1 METNKLHI
9 IVDNTADMPK
19 EWLETYQIE
28 MLSMP
33 IMLGDT
39 TFYEH
44 ETITKEAYYQWINQ
58 NTNIIPKTGCN
69 SPLEWENKIKEV
81 AAPGDSVLIMPLA
94 SALSGNY
101 NSALQASK
109 QLPDYDVHVF
119 DPRTGSSATGFFA
132 REARLMNNKG
142 LSIETIKEKLS
153 QIRNNSTICFVL
165 DTVRF
170 ALGGGRYGAIAKM
183 AESVIPVKAIVY
195 FQEVGEMKVTSISR
209 SIKKATTR
217 LSKDLLEKY
226 QSQKVNLSIMYAD
239 IPETAEVVF
248 ENLKEK
254 LNTTTESFLVNIDL
268 TLSSHIG
275 PGAVGFV
282 VTPVIEY

>member
-1 METNKLHI
+1 MEPKKLHI

-19 EWLETYQIE
+19 DWLETYQIE

-33 IMLGDT
+33 IMLGDKT
-39 TFYEH
+39 YYEH
-44 ETITKEAYYQWINQ
+44 ETITKESFYQWIYESASN
-58 NTNIIPKTGCN
+58 IPKTGCN

-81 AAPGDSVLIMPLA
+81 ASPGDSVLIIPLA

-119 DPRTGSSATGFFA
+119 DPRTGSSASGFFA
-132 REARLMNNKG
+132 REARLMANKG
-142 LSIETIKEKLS
+142 LTIDVIKDKLTHL
-153 QIRNNSTICFVL
+153 RNNTTICFVL

-170 ALGGGRYGAIAKM
+170 ALGGGRYGAITKM

-195 FQEVGEMKVTSISR
+195 FHEVGEMKVTSIAR
-209 SIKKATTR
+209 SLKKATTR
-217 LSKDLLEKY
+217 LSKDLQEKY
-226 QSQKVNLSIMYAD
+226 KSQKVNLSIMYAD
-239 IPETAEVVF
+239 IPEVAEQVF
-248 ENLKEK
+248 ENIKEL
-254 LNTTTESFLVNIDL
+254 LNTSAESFLVNIDL

-282 VTPVIEY
+282 VSPVLDY